1 MEGRMKGVA
10 ARIGILLL
18 LLGGIAAGY
27 YYRHLLDVALVQQ
40 WVESAGMAGPL
51 LFILI
56 YALATVLFLPG
67 SLLTLAGG
75 AMFGPLWGTLYNI
88 TGATIGATLAFLLA
102 RYIAADWVER
112 KSRGHLAE
120 LKHGVEAEG
129 WRFVAFV
136 RLVPLFPFNAL
147 NYALG
152 LTRLR
157 VVQFIVAS
165 FIFMLPGAFAYTYLG
180 YVGREALTGGE
191 GLIQKGLLALALLAV
206 VAFIPRLVSRMRR
219 GAKYRVAQLQQAME
233 NDRRLVLLD
242 VRDEEAFF
250 SYQGHI
256 AGAVNI
262 PLSELTARCGEL
274 AEFIE
279 WPIAI
284 IDSGES
290 REAAKATQILT
301 ARGYAQLHPV
311 EGGMAAWRE
320 AGYPVVR

>member
-1 MEGRMKGVA
+1 MRGWFVKVVLLG
-10 ARIGILLL
+10 LLL
-18 LLGGIAAGY
+18 AGIAAGY
-27 YYRHLLDVALVQQ
+27 FYRDHIDVAVVQQ
-40 WVESAGMAGPL
+40 WVENAGMAGPL
-51 LFILI
+51 LFILL

-75 AMFGPLWGTLYNI
+75 AMFGPVWGTLYNI
-88 TGATIGATLAFLLA
+88 AGATLGSTLAFLLA
-102 RYIAADWVER
+102 RYLASEWVER

-157 VVQFIVAS
+157 IGHFIIAS
-165 FIFMLPGAFAYTYLG
+165 FVFMLPGTFAYTYLG
-180 YVGREALTGGE
+180 YVGREALAGGE
-191 GLIQKGLLALALLAV
+191 GLIQKALLALALLAV
-206 VAFIPRLVSRMRR
+206 VAFIPRMVSRMRR
-219 GAKYRVAQLQQAME
+219 GTGYRVEELHQAME
-233 NDRRLVLLD
+233 NERQLVILD
-242 VRDEEAFF
+242 VRQEEAFF
-250 SYQGHI
+250 GHQGHI
-256 AGAVNI
+256 AGAINI
-262 PLSELTARCGEL
+262 PLAEL
-274 AEFIE
+274 ASRCTELGEFIE

-290 REAAKATQILT
+290 KETAKAIQLLS
-301 ARGYAQLHPV
+301 AHGYAHLHPV
-311 EGGMAAWRE
+311 RGGMLAWRE